1 MADLFI
7 GFAILILLSAAGVA
21 RKEDQA
27 LAAKRDVARL
37 VTCADPADRTLEF
50 YHGGTVPK
58 EEFVSPTEVRF
69 VTKDPDGKDM
79 GLGHIVLS
87 FSDLDQALDFYLGT
101 LGFTIAMRPRVVAT
115 FTYVNPWHHSLAL
128 VRAQPESGPSLNH
141 FMLEVADVDMV
152 GRTLDRV
159 HEKGV
164 SMFASLGG
172 TRTTLCSRS
181 TWISIRVRR

>member
-1 MADLFI
+1 MRTVKTTSGATAVQVVWSSRRGSREPGLAMADLFI

-37 VTCADPADRTLEF
+37 VTCADPVDRTLEF

-101 LGFTIAMRPRVVAT
+101 LRFTSAT
-115 FTYVNPWHHSLAL
+115 PSRCDPGWS
-128 VRAQPESGPSLNH
+128 PPSLTSTPGIIRWRWS
-141 FMLEVADVDMV
+141 
-152 GRTLDRV
+152 GR
-159 HEKGV
+159 
-164 SMFASLGG
+164 
-172 TRTTLCSRS
+172 SRKAG
-181 TWISIRVRR
+181 RP